1 MIGRVADR
9 AVQAFGGAGYN
20 YTAAAGGAMIALGFG
35 RAWQSARH
43 LIAALG
49 RSPATEPPAR

>member
-20 YTAAAGGAMIALGFG
+20 YTAAAGGAMIALGLG
-35 RAWQSARH
+35 RAWQSALPPDRC
-43 LIAALG
+43 ARALS
-49 RSPATEPPAR
+49 RN